1 MDVTARWIGALVL
14 LAGCGGA
21 AGSPGAGSA
30 SPTVE
35 PSTGASDS
43 TAATVAIT
51 GSSAEVTEPYSL
63 VIGEVS
69 VPQPEVLASLPV
81 VVAPAQ
87 IPAIDYDPADTSWQ
101 TATGFAYA
109 GGRVWVL
116 ESSQRVLLRSDGADG
131 WQTLEMPDVVDGAR
145 DFAMSSDG
153 TVAFVVLAN
162 EVIPFRVGSM
172 SVTELPRI
180 VLSHQGIHWS
190 NASGMTQAGPAGLV
204 VGARSES
211 KRLVALPNGT
221 AAAQNSARNALG
233 TDRYGVLPTA
243 DPPVVV
249 LFRGDRI
256 DTRYEISFSGEGS
269 IAADEVN
276 YVGGQVVITG
286 DNSEVIVLWVHL
298 KDETM
303 ARLALVVNDHQL
315 VRAIELSGTGASFDG
330 GDIEV
335 DSSGGS
341 VVVAVTRGDPLQVD
355 FATIDLRT

>member
-14 LAGCGGA
+14 LAGCSGA
-21 AGSPGAGSA
+21 AGSPGEGST

-35 PSTGASDS
+35 PTSAATDS
-43 TAATVAIT
+43 TTVVTT
-51 GSSAEVTEPYSL
+51 GSSAEVIETYSL

-69 VPQPEVLASLPV
+69 APQPVVLASLPV

-87 IPAIDYDPADTSWQ
+87 VPAIDYFPTTDSSWQ

-131 WQTLEMPDVVDGAR
+131 WQTLEMPDVVDDAR

-153 TVAFVVLAN
+153 TVAFVVLAD
-162 EVIPFRVGSM
+162 EVVPFRVGSM
-172 SVTELPRI
+172 SVAELPRI

-204 VGARSES
+204 VGPGSES
-211 KRLVALPNGT
+211 RRLVALPDGT
-221 AAAQNSARNALG
+221 AAAQNSARNVLG
-233 TDRYGVLPTA
+233 TDRYGVLPIA
-243 DPPVVV
+243 DPPVVA
-249 LFRGDRI
+249 LFRGDRLGA
-256 DTRYEISFSGEGS
+256 RYEISFSGEGS

-276 YVGGQVVITG
+276 YVMGQVVITG
-286 DNSEVIVLWVHL
+286 DNSEVIVLWVFL

-303 ARLALVVNDHQL
+303 TGLALVVNDHQL
-315 VRAIELSGTGASFDG
+315 VRAIELPATGAAFDG

-341 VVVAVTRGDPLQVD
+341 VMVAVTRGDPLQVD
-355 FATIDLRT
+355 FATIDLTT